1 MDVMLAAW
9 GNIFTVEAGLV
20 LVAGTLAGMIVGALP
35 GLSST
40 MGVALC
46 VPITFVM
53 PADLALILLGA
64 VYVSSVY
71 GGSITAILLRAPG
84 TDAAIATAFD
94 GYPMAQQ
101 GRAGEAIG
109 MATMASLIGGTFSV
123 IVLLLV
129 APPLARIALAF
140 GPPEYV
146 LVTVF
151 GLVTIVGVSEGNL
164 LRGFIMAAIGLLLAT
179 VGISLFTGTMR
190 FTFGYAELFEGVPFL
205 PILIG
210 LFSVSQAIALA
221 VPASRRVAEVAEL
234 RPDERIVPN
243 WADIRSVWRTLT
255 RSSFLGVII
264 GILPGAGTGIAAFI
278 SYNEAR
284 RKSKNRDKF
293 GTGVPEGVVASEC
306 ANNAVTG
313 GTLVPTLTLGIP
325 GNSVTAVFIGG
336 LTIHGL
342 IPGPRLFTDYAEVT
356 YTLIYS
362 LFVANFMFAIAGV
375 LLCRWLVR
383 ITVVRGAILGPI
395 IIVFAIVGSYALR
408 NNLFDVAMVLAF
420 GGAGFFL
427 ERWRYPIPPLVIG
440 VILGQILESNLIRSK
455 QLFAGDWS
463 LWFTRPLSL
472 FLMAL
477 VVLAFAYPIVKHVR
491 KRRLAPA
498 DV

>member
-9 GNIFTVEAGLV
+9 GNIFTIEAMLV

-46 VPITFVM
+46 VPITFAM

-84 TDAAIATAFD
+84 TDASIATAFD

-101 GRAGEAIG
+101 GRGGEAIG
-109 MATMASLIGGTFSV
+109 MATIASLIGGTFSV

-129 APPLARIALAF
+129 APPLARFALAF

-164 LRGFIMAAIGLLLAT
+164 LRGFIMAVIGLLLAT

-210 LFSVSQAIALA
+210 LFSVSQAIALS
-221 VPASRRVAEVAEL
+221 VPAGRSVAKAAEL
-234 RPDERIVPN
+234 RSDERIVPN
-243 WADIRSVWRTLT
+243 WADLRSVWRTLA
-255 RSSFLGVII
+255 RSSILGVII

-293 GTGVPEGVVASEC
+293 GTGVPEGVAASEC

-342 IPGPRLFTDYAEVT
+342 IPGPRLFTDYAEIT

-362 LFVANFMFAIAGV
+362 LFVANFLFAIAGV

-455 QLFAGDWS
+455 QMFADDWS

-472 FLMAL
+472 VLMVL
-477 VVLAFAYPIVKHVR
+477 VVAAFAYPIVKHFR
-491 KRRLAPA
+491 KRR
-498 DV
+498 VVRS